1 MKSNNS
7 YLRITIPIGII
18 VVVLILACVFISFI
32 SSLMNL
38 FNSPLEN
45 RIFGSME
52 ELTAFDAYV
61 IDELDPKSDKQL
73 DGLEYTDSYTKV
85 LEYQGRKYYLY
96 AYKFKNQT
104 DAQIYLYGTKKSE
117 TLKQSFRYSYNE
129 SRYVAFYHEYA
140 YCLDGNNHKDF
151 AEFYNMATKDFT
163 IIF

>member
-1 MKSNNS
+1 MNKINK
-7 YLRITIPIGII
+7 YLKFSIPIGA
-18 VVVLILACVFISFI
+18 VVTILIFALVFIL
-32 SSLMNL
+32 SLL
-38 FNSPLEN
+38 DF
-45 RIFGSME
+45 
-52 ELTAFDAYV
+52 LTNPIEARAFDSMDAPTVFDEYV
-61 IDELDPKSDKQL
+61 IDELNPNDDKRL
-73 DGLEYTDSYTKV
+73 GDLEYTDSYTKV